1 VSRIRG
7 VIKKYVSDRG
17 FGFLG
22 SDEGGAD
29 LFFHVTDCLDD
40 DDDLIGGRRVEFEEG
55 RDRNGRRVAKGVMLV
70 KGEHQ

>member
-40 DDDLIGGRRVEFEEG
+40 D
-55 RDRNGRRVAKGVMLV
+55 GVLLRA
-70 KGEHQ
+70 